1 MVFTEAKIMS
11 QRKGEEKVAAGSQNK
26 TNYHLYLN
34 QRRAYEDNIELLDA
48 QPYDLEAQ
56 QDERKKNVASIIKS
70 LIERVETTE
79 LDAIEI
85 NVIIDIIRQASNLI
99 GEIGV
104 STPETEQQY
113 YDYFIKATADYYR
126 QYLPEEN
133 EDRKLLPSSVLY
145 NDCVNTLST
154 LKSHIKFIKSNKKA
168 SKLAGKKLNIVTS
181 RLASLEK
188 ELDDNI
194 NNPEKLVAYLGE
206 IQSLTRLIWTGEVL
220 YEYELSRVQA
230 SAHATGANTFI
241 ARITDPAKSQKF
253 REVMHRVDD
262 VEFRRAVGPEVLAQA
277 LALTNKYIENPCEHT
292 LGALNDFLES
302 DALPKDA
309 HVKYYLKAMFIS
321 ITTLAILASAI
332 VASIYWPPAINLM
345 EPVYQNIGHFIG
357 GVLNTVPSIANIAVS
372 SVTNTAQTTAF
383 IIPIDGNAIPV
394 WEAVAIPSVMVLS
407 SLAGYKAAEKIEQLI
422 TDKQSKIDSH
432 SEDSAESKPPKPSIS
447 PEEDA
452 RQATLFDQV
461 MNEALGEEYVDQ
473 FEGGEHAA
481 RQQWS
486 SELIA
491 SYARQGMFKPPS
503 NIGNNDDD
511 EGLSEAGD
519 LTSNP
524 EI

>member
-1 MVFTEAKIMS
+1 MS
-11 QRKGEEKVAAGSQNK
+11 QRKGEEKVAAGSKDK
-26 TNYHLYLN
+26 TNYHLYLSQKN
-34 QRRAYEDNIELLDA
+34 AYEHNVELLDA
-48 QPYDLEAQ
+48 YSAELKDKQK
-56 QDERKKNVASIIKS
+56 ERRNNVVSIIKS

-79 LDAIEI
+79 LNEREI

-99 GEIGV
+99 AEIGV

-126 QYLPEEN
+126 QYLPDED

-154 LKSHIKFIKSNKKA
+154 LKSHIQFIKSNKKA
-168 SKLAGKKLNIVTS
+168 SKLAGKNLNIVTS
-181 RLASLEK
+181 RLESLEK
-188 ELDDNI
+188 ELNDNI
-194 NNPEKLVAYLGE
+194 NNPKKLVAYLGE

-230 SAHATGANTFI
+230 SAHATGVNTFI

-253 REVMHRVDD
+253 REAMHRVDD
-262 VEFRRAVGPEVLAQA
+262 LEFRGAVGPEVLATA
-277 LALTNKYIENPCEHT
+277 LALTNQYIENPDEYT
-292 LGALNDFLES
+292 LKALNDFLES
-302 DALPKDA
+302 DDLPKDA

-321 ITTLAILASAI
+321 ITTVAILASAI

-447 PEEDA
+447 PEEDNRRA
-452 RQATLFDQV
+452 ALFDQV
-461 MNEALGEEYVDQ
+461 INEALGEEYMEQ
-473 FEGGEHAA
+473 FEEGKHAA
-481 RQQWS
+481 RQQWR

-491 SYARQGMFKPPS
+491 SYARQGMFKPSS
-503 NIGNNDDD
+503 NIGNKDDD
-511 EGLSEAGD
+511 EDLSEAGD
-519 LTSNP
+519 LTSNH
-524 EI
+524 